1 MKYLVTG
8 ADDKLAG
15 RVANNTLEAVAGTDL
30 IFTCPN
36 LARVP
41 MEKKTAWEEKGVTV
55 KEANYDDVEQMTKA
69 FEGADRLFFISSI
82 INGPKRVEQHR
93 KVIEACKKAGV
104 KHITYTSFLV
114 QTEKAITSMC
124 CQIIEPQRKCSKK
137 AALNTIL

>member
-8 ADDKLAG
+8 ADGKLAG
-15 RVANNTLEAVAGTDL
+15 RVANNMLEAVAGTDL

-69 FEGADRLFFISSI
+69 FEGTDRLFFISSI
-82 INGPKRVEQHR
+82 INGPKEWNS
-93 KVIEACKKAGV
+93 IEKSLRHAKKPV
-104 KHITYTSFLV
+104 
-114 QTEKAITSMC
+114 
-124 CQIIEPQRKCSKK
+124 
-137 AALNTIL
+137 